1 MALSEA
7 KKAADKR
14 HMEKLDNIMVRP
26 YRKEGEA
33 IRAAAAAAGQSVQGY
48 ILQAVRER
56 MGRERAGAVHNDL
69 PADGV
74 STEDIRRMTKSAAE
88 GAGGSDDAGEISVF
102 SDGEDT
108 PGTAAGASPAQDEK
122 VSPSKLSP
130 DDWAEWARRQD
141 GESLEDWK
149 IRLKKSNIGTPP
161 IDIMKRM
168 AKLPKHD
175 RDLILGTDPA
185 RDGRGGTGQ

>member
-33 IRAAAAAAGQSVQGY
+33 IRTAAAAANQSIQGY

-56 MGRERAGAVHNDL
+56 MEREQAGSSD
-69 PADGV
+69 
-74 STEDIRRMTKSAAE
+74 
-88 GAGGSDDAGEISVF
+88 DDAGKVFIS
-102 SDGEDT
+102 SNGEDT
-108 PGTAAGASPAQDEK
+108 SQTAVNASPTQDK
-122 VSPSKLSP
+122 NSSPSGLSP
-130 DDWAEWARRQD
+130 DDWAEWARRRD
-141 GESLEDWK
+141 DEPLEDWK
-149 IRLKKSNIGTPP
+149 TRLKKSNIGTSP
-161 IDIMKRM
+161 IDIMKRIG
-168 AKLPKHD
+168 KLPKYD

-185 RDGRGGTGQ
+185 RGEKDGTR